1 MERFETA
8 PENPY
13 LALADELDTLQ
24 ARENDG
30 RGVSSVRAI
39 VRELRAGNLEGA
51 KAVAYLTDADKIR
64 NYPVIEE
71 IIKQKLVA

>member
-8 PENPY
+8 PESPY

-24 ARENDG
+24 AQENDG

-39 VRELRAGNLEGA
+39 VHELRAGNMEGA
-51 KAVAYLTDADKIR
+51 KAAYFTDADKIR
-64 NYPVIEE
+64 NYPAIEE